1 MSICICR
8 ASIFTYI
15 CSFILYIFTV
25 NKSCGQLALLGLQVS
40 WTLMCQDALTK
51 ATKNKQI
58 MADTNKMQL
67 AVLFDLS
74 SWCLDDLESRMNRV
88 KIETLVTIQV
98 YF

>member
-1 MSICICR
+1 MCIHKYIYIYKYICIGISLPLR
-8 ASIFTYI
+8 PF
-15 CSFILYIFTV
+15 V

-98 YF
+98 